1 MEEFIHMIECRTFLT
16 NRNIK
21 ALAKYYSKKIKK
33 NKWKSILIFLLGI
46 FLLVVSI
53 VNSYGLWMK
62 YHEIKSVFYIIL
74 KSSVLYILSFIIL
87 HTSIWGTT
95 QKLYVELNSYFAK
108 LMAEFIDYTISDKG
122 ISLTITKNTTLHEW
136 DSITLIESDRN
147 YYYFT
152 CNEKCSIIDKKDMNL
167 NIQNV
172 FESMI
177 LEKSIPFKKLHK
189 K

>member
-1 MEEFIHMIECRTFLT
+1 
-16 NRNIK
+16 
-21 ALAKYYSKKIKK
+21 
-33 NKWKSILIFLLGI
+33 
-46 FLLVVSI
+46 
-53 VNSYGLWMK
+53 
-62 YHEIKSVFYIIL
+62 
-74 KSSVLYILSFIIL
+74 
-87 HTSIWGTT
+87 
-95 QKLYVELNSYFAK
+95 
-108 LMAEFIDYTISDKG
+108 MAEFIHYTISDKG